1 MSLSFSKQSVYVA
14 KAFGPEAKQ
23 QTDEMIENVV
33 DTFENVILDEQTSW
47 MDDTT
52 KKEAHEKAKM
62 VEPFIGYPEYI
73 IDDQAKMDADYDDYK
88 VDEAKCFD
96 NVLEGNK
103 RKFVEDINSLIK
115 PTERDRW
122 STGPAIV
129 NAWYS
134 PTRNTITFPAGIL
147 QAPFFDI
154 GQSVAMNYG
163 GIGMVIG
170 HELTHGFDDQGRH
183 YDGIGNKKDWWQEE
197 SKVEFDKKA
206 QCLADQYKKK

>member
-1 MSLSFSKQSVYVA
+1 
-14 KAFGPEAKQ
+14 
-23 QTDEMIENVV
+23 MIENVV

-52 KKEAHEKAKM
+52 KEEAHKKAKM

-73 IDDQAKMDADYDDYK
+73 IDDQDKMDADYADYE
-88 VDEAKCFD
+88 VDEAKCFV

-183 YDGIGNKKDWWQEE
+183 YDGVGNKKDWWQEE

-206 QCLADQYKKK
+206 QCLADQYKK